1 METITSRPEQWP
13 LTSTAPR
20 TRSRPLT
27 VALWI
32 VSAATAGMFVMAGVP
47 KLAGAPEMVQLY
59 EVLGVGQ
66 WFRYVTGLIEIVSGV
81 ALLVPALAL
90 FGALA
95 LAATMVGAILT
106 HVFVIG
112 GSPALPMILLMA
124 TSFIAWTRWSGR

>member
-1 METITSRPEQWP
+1 M
-13 LTSTAPR
+13 
-20 TRSRPLT
+20 
-27 VALWI
+27 
-32 VSAATAGMFVMAGVP
+32 
-47 KLAGAPEMVQLY
+47 
-59 EVLGVGQ
+59 
-66 WFRYVTGLIEIVSGV
+66 VSGV
-81 ALLVPALAL
+81 ALLVPAVAL